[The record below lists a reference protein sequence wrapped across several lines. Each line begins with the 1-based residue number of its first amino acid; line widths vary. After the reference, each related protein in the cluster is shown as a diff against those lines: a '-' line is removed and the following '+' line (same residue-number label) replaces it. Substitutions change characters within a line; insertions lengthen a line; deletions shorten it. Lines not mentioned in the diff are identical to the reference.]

1 MKSLEDFVKAR
12 SAVFRQRAADPL
24 AIRNFIQES
33 GDKAAAARN
42 EKEKP
47 GNRVDSAY
55 DAIHMMCLACLG
67 AENYRT
73 TAEQG
78 HHRELLEAI
87 CQRVGGGQ
95 GLLDRVEALMEA
107 RNRKYTGAGRT
118 GQDATDAVKVM
129 DEFLTLAETWI
140 RPRAQ
145 KLMRR

>member
-12 SAVFRQRAADPL
+12 SAVFRQRAADPH

-33 GDKAAAARN
+33 DDKAAAARN
-42 EKEKP
+42 DKDKP

-87 CQRVGGGQ
+87 CQRIGGGQ
-95 GLLDRVEALMEA
+95 GLLDRAEALMEA

-118 GQDATDAVKVM
+118 AQDAQDAVKVM
-129 DEFLTLAETWI
+129 EEFLTQAEAWIKPKLA
-140 RPRAQ
+140 
-145 KLMRR
+145 KLRR

>member
-1 MKSLEDFVKAR
+1 MKAR

-33 GDKAAAARN
+33 DDKAAAARN
-42 EKEKP
+42 TKDKP

-67 AENYRT
+67 VENYRT

-87 CQRVGGGQ
+87 CERIGGGQ
-95 GLLDRVEALMEA
+95 GLLDRAEALMEA

-118 GQDATDAVKVM
+118 AQDATDAVKVM
-129 DEFLTLAETWI
+129 EELLALAETWI
-140 RPRAQ
+140 KPKVE
-145 KLMRR
+145 KLTKK

>member
-1 MKSLEDFVKAR
+1 VKSLEDFVKAR

-33 GDKAAAARN
+33 ADKAIAARDS
-42 EKEKP
+42 KDKP

-67 AENYRT
+67 VENYRT

-87 CQRVGGGQ
+87 CQRVRGGQ
-95 GLLDRVEALMEA
+95 GLLDRTEALMEA
-107 RNRKYTGAGRT
+107 RNRKYTGAGRST
-118 GQDATDAVKVM
+118 QDADDAVKVM
-129 DEFLTLAETWI
+129 NEFLALAEAWI
-140 RPRAQ
+140 KPKVE
-145 KLMRR
+145 KLARK

>member
-24 AIRNFIQES
+24 AISNFIQES
-33 GDKAAAARN
+33 DDKAAAARN
-42 EKEKP
+42 AKDKP

-73 TAEQG
+73 TAEHG

-87 CQRVGGGQ
+87 CQRIGGGQ

-107 RNRKYTGAGRT
+107 RNRKYTAAGRT
-118 GQDATDAVKVM
+118 AQDATDAVKVM
-129 DEFLTLAETWI
+129 DQFLALAEVWIAPKVRKLTL
-140 RPRAQ
+140 
-145 KLMRR
+145 K

>member
-33 GDKAAAARN
+33 ADKAVAARN
-42 EKEKP
+42 GKDKP

-67 AENYRT
+67 MENYRT

-87 CQRVGGGQ
+87 CDRVRGGQ
-95 GLLDRVEALMEA
+95 GLLDRMEALMEA

-118 GQDATDAVKVM
+118 TQDAEDAVKVM
-129 DEFLTLAETWI
+129 NEFLALAEAWI
-140 RPRAQ
+140 KPKVE
-145 KLMRR
+145 KLARK

>member
-1 MKSLEDFVKAR
+1 VKAR
-12 SAVFRQRAADPL
+12 SAVFRPRAADPH
-24 AIRNFIQES
+24 AIRNFLQES
-33 GDKAAAARN
+33 DDKATAASN
-42 EKEKP
+42 SKEKP

-67 AENYRT
+67 AENYRK

-107 RNRKYTGAGRT
+107 RNRKYIGAGRT
-118 GQDATDAVKVM
+118 RQDAEDAAKVM
-129 DEFLTLAETWI
+129 DEFLALAQAWLK
-140 RPRAQ
+140 PRIER
-145 KLMRR
+145 LTRR

>member
-1 MKSLEDFVKAR
+1 M
-12 SAVFRQRAADPL
+12 FRQRAADPL

-33 GDKAAAARN
+33 DDKAAAARN
-42 EKEKP
+42 TKDKP

-67 AENYRT
+67 VENYRT

-87 CQRVGGGQ
+87 CERIGGGQ
-95 GLLDRVEALMEA
+95 GLLDRAEALMEA

-118 GQDATDAVKVM
+118 AQDATDAVKVM
-129 DEFLTLAETWI
+129 EELLALAETWI
-140 RPRAQ
+140 KPKVE
-145 KLMRR
+145 KLTKK

>member
-33 GDKAAAARN
+33 ADKAAAARN
-42 EKEKP
+42 GKDKP

-67 AENYRT
+67 VENYRT

-87 CQRVGGGQ
+87 CGRVRGGQ
-95 GLLDRVEALMEA
+95 GLLDRMEALMEA

-118 GQDATDAVKVM
+118 VQDATDAVKVM
-129 DEFLTLAETWI
+129 DEFLALAEAWVKPKVEKI
-140 RPRAQ
+140 
-145 KLMRR
+145 M

>member
-24 AIRNFIQES
+24 AIHNFIQES
-33 GDKAAAARN
+33 ADKAAAARN
-42 EKEKP
+42 DKDKP

-67 AENYRT
+67 VENYRT

-78 HHRELLEAI
+78 HHKELLEAV
-87 CQRVGGGQ
+87 CTRVGGGQ
-95 GLLDRVEALMEA
+95 GLLDRMEALMEA

-118 GQDATDAVKVM
+118 LQDAVDAVKVM
-129 DEFLTLAETWI
+129 EEFLALAEAWI
-140 RPRAQ
+140 KPKVK
-145 KLMRR
+145 KLTRR

>member
-33 GDKAAAARN
+33 DDKAAAARN
-42 EKEKP
+42 TKDKP

-67 AENYRT
+67 VENYRT

-87 CQRVGGGQ
+87 CERIGGGQ
-95 GLLDRVEALMEA
+95 GLLDRAEALMEA

-118 GQDATDAVKVM
+118 AQDATDAVKVM
-129 DEFLTLAETWI
+129 DEFLALAETWI
-140 RPRAQ
+140 KPRVAT
-145 KLMRR
+145 LTRR

>member
-1 MKSLEDFVKAR
+1 MRSLEDFVKAG

-33 GDKAAAARN
+33 DDKAAAARD

-55 DAIHMMCLACLG
+55 DAVHMMCLACLG
-67 AENYRT
+67 VENYRT

-87 CQRVGGGQ
+87 CARVGGGQ
-95 GLLDRVEALMEA
+95 GLLDRAEALMEA

-118 GQDATDAVKVM
+118 RQDAEDAVKVM
-129 DEFLTLAETWI
+129 EEFLGLAEVWI
-140 RPRAQ
+140 KP
-145 KLMRR
+145 KLEKLARR

>member
-1 MKSLEDFVKAR
+1 MKAR

-33 GDKAAAARN
+33 VDKAAAARN
-42 EKEKP
+42 EEDKP

-67 AENYRT
+67 VENYRT

-87 CQRVGGGQ
+87 CSRVRGGQ
-95 GLLDRVEALMEA
+95 GLLDRMEALMEA

-118 GQDATDAVKVM
+118 RQDAEDAVKVM
-129 DEFLTLAETWI
+129 EEFLGLAEAWVGQRI
-140 RPRAQ
+140 V
-145 KLMRR
+145 KLTRG